1 MLNRQIGV
9 TNTYPNNIEHFT
21 NYKIVVARYNEN
33 IDWLYPL
40 KENIIIYNKGNSLQ
54 SQYWNT
60 TMTPTTTN
68 NPTTTSNL
76 ITNVNYFE
84 VTNMGRETET
94 YLRYIID
101 NYHNLPDVICFT
113 QGNIKDHR
121 KGDPLI
127 IIKNYIQEA
136 FEQGYSNPSS
146 NDISKHPQK
155 GWLVK
160 NWDRRPG
167 GKHVFSSRPKMKF
180 KNSNKITW
188 WDDWFTEHI
197 KKDYPKTF
205 AVYLNGIFAVSRQK
219 ILNRPKS
226 FYKNMILEVN
236 HHVNPIEG
244 HYFER
249 AWYYIFN

>member
-1 MLNRQIGV
+1 MLNWQIGV

-60 TMTPTTTN
+60 T
-68 NPTTTSNL
+68 TTTSNP
-76 ITNVNYFE
+76 IDYFE
-84 VTNMGRETET
+84 IPNMGRETET

-136 FEQGYSNPSS
+136 FKQGSSDPSS
-146 NDISKHPQK
+146 NDINKHPLK

-160 NWDRRPG
+160 DWDRMSG
-167 GKHVFSSRPKMKF
+167 GKHRFLGRTNMKF
-180 KNSNKITW
+180 KNGNKITW
-188 WDDWFTEHI
+188 WDDWFTKHI
-197 KKDYPKTF
+197 KKDYPKKF

-226 FYKNMILEVN
+226 FYENMILEVN

>member
-1 MLNRQIGV
+1 MLNWQIGV
-9 TNTYPNNIEHFT
+9 TNTYPDHKEHFT

-40 KENIIIYNKGNSLQ
+40 KDNIIIYNKGNSLQ
-54 SQYWNT
+54 SKYWNT
-60 TMTPTTTN
+60 D
-68 NPTTTSNL
+68 
-76 ITNVNYFE
+76 YFE
-84 VTNMGRETET
+84 IPNMGRETET

-101 NYHNLPDVICFT
+101 NYHNLPDVVCFT

-121 KGDPLI
+121 KGDPLS
-127 IIKNYIQEA
+127 IIKKYIQEA
-136 FEQGYSNPSS
+136 FTNGSSSPSS
-146 NDISKHPQK
+146 SNINTHPLK

-160 NWDRRPG
+160 NWDRMNG
-167 GKHVFSSRPKMKF
+167 GKHRFLGRSMKF
-180 KNSNKITW
+180 KNGNVITW
-188 WDDWFTEHI
+188 WDDWFI
-197 KKDYPKTF
+197 KNIKNDYPKTF

-226 FYKNMILEVN
+226 FYENMILEVN